1 MDRKTMTIKNVDAD
15 VVELLTELRI
25 TERRQLAAILED
37 CVNAY
42 AYSAE
47 DEECLNEA
55 GYEPTE

>member
-1 MDRKTMTIKNVDAD
+1 MDRKTMTIKNVDAE

-47 DEECLNEA
+47 DEECLIEA
-55 GYEPTE
+55 GYEPAE

>member
-1 MDRKTMTIKNVDAD
+1 MDRKTMTIKNVDAE

-47 DEECLNEA
+47 DEEYLSEVGNEPA
-55 GYEPTE
+55 D